1 MPSSHAFAVFIP
13 AALVLLAIPGPAVL
27 YIVATSVDG
36 GRRNGL
42 VSVAGIH
49 LGSLVH
55 IAAAVA
61 GLSALIVSSAIA
73 FSAVKYVGAAYLV
86 YVGIRK
92 LLGKDEPLEDVEQAP
107 RSARRIFGQ
116 GVVVNVLN
124 PKTAL
129 FFLAFMPQFVDPDR
143 PVWTQTIVLGLCWIA
158 LGLLSDGAYALAGGT
173 IGGVLRR
180 RRKAVRYASGGS
192 SSAWAQSLQRVELGR
207 ARVRLPERLGPHV
220 RIAHARQA
228 APGSSSRQHLFPGL
242 AFSGIGFMG
251 IDFAAGISFAGGVSI
266 FDMCD
271 IPGIEPV
278 PGIVSPGS
286 APGVARSS
294 TPSTART
301 PVVPYSA
308 TRRHGT
314 SFSSAIRPATTAI
327 HTRLITP
334 SAKSEAISAQQHPT
348 HQAPWRVP
356 IRSAPPARR
365 ARSRAGSRAGSGTCR
380 GRRP

>member
-92 LLGKDEPLEDVEQAP
+92 LLGKDEPVGTDERTP
-107 RSARRIFGQ
+107 RSARRVFGQ
-116 GVVVNVLN
+116 GGVVNVLN

-143 PVWTQTIVLGLCWIA
+143 PVWTQTIVLGLCWVG
-158 LGLLSDGAYALAGGT
+158 LGVLSDGAYALAGGT
-173 IGGVLRR
+173 IGGLLRR
-180 RRKAVRYASGGS
+180 RRKAVRHTSGGIYIGLGAVAAS
-192 SSAWAQSLQRVELGR
+192 S
-207 ARVRLPERLGPHV
+207 
-220 RIAHARQA
+220 
-228 APGSSSRQHLFPGL
+228 
-242 AFSGIGFMG
+242 
-251 IDFAAGISFAGGVSI
+251 
-266 FDMCD
+266 
-271 IPGIEPV
+271 
-278 PGIVSPGS
+278 
-286 APGVARSS
+286 
-294 TPSTART
+294 
-301 PVVPYSA
+301 
-308 TRRHGT
+308 
-314 SFSSAIRPATTAI
+314 
-327 HTRLITP
+327 
-334 SAKSEAISAQQHPT
+334 
-348 HQAPWRVP
+348 
-356 IRSAPPARR
+356 
-365 ARSRAGSRAGSGTCR
+365 
-380 GRRP
+380 